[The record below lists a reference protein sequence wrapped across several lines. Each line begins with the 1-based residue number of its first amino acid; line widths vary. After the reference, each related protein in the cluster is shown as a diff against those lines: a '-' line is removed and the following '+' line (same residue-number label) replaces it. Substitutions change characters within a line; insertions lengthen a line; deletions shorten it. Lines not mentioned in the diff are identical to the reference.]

1 MKSRREPSSEASA
14 RPADEAARI
23 RALPRIATMATMPSR
38 GATFERTLA
47 AILPQVD
54 RLFVFL
60 DGFDEI
66 PESLR
71 DHDEIHVSRSQDTA
85 DLHAAGRFLMLR
97 DLDRPAIVI
106 CVDDDIFYADDHV
119 ERLVDGLIAAGGRA
133 LVGFHGTV
141 FKPPYRSYLADIER
155 LQFSESLA
163 ADRIVDE
170 LGAGTAAFLSDVLDF
185 DVRAWPRTDA
195 NDLCVA
201 IEAKKRG
208 LPLVCLAR
216 GADWMR
222 PQVLDQDDSIW
233 VATKRDPAPKS
244 ALMRSLICEM
254 PGSGGSTAIPTWIV
268 PQSDPAG
275 SRPAVPRG
283 PSRDVYLQPHCDDV
297 CFSLGGRASR
307 REGGLLLTVFSTNGY
322 TAPKD
327 GVPPCAPEVAATIR
341 KAEDAAFAA
350 ACGLDHR
357 FMDLPSARELGFG
370 SFDLDQVDADRRR
383 IDSKL
388 TTELL
393 AHAGDTDAATR
404 PWLFCPAAI
413 GGHVDHAAVF
423 ETILAHW
430 EALSSRYRIAFY
442 EDLPYAADPRRR
454 GLGIARMKR
463 RAAGLGLRRGV
474 FPLDRAL
481 ATRKVDTISLYPSQI
496 DGVPDDLG
504 AFVPATRPR
513 TPDHEAIWS
522 VAPHPDALPDRRA
535 VAFVD
540 GAFRLFDRLAALAR
554 RK

>member
-1 MKSRREPSSEASA
+1 MKNGRDQSSDASA
-14 RPADEAARI
+14 RSPGEADRI
-23 RALPRIATMATMPSR
+23 RSLPRIATMATMPSR
-38 GATFERTLA
+38 RATFEITLA
-47 AILPQVD
+47 DILPQVD
-54 RLFVFL
+54 RLVVFL

-66 PESLR
+66 PEALR
-71 DHDEIHVSRSQDTA
+71 DRERVSVLRSQDTA
-85 DLHAAGRFLMLR
+85 DLHGAGRFLMLR

-119 ERLVDGLIAAGGRA
+119 ERLVDGLVAAGGRA

-141 FKPPYRSYLADIER
+141 FTPPYRSYLADIER

-170 LGAGTAAFLSDVLDF
+170 LGAGTVAFLSDVLDF

-195 NDLCVA
+195 GDLCMA

-216 GADWMR
+216 SADWMR
-222 PQVLDQDDSIW
+222 PQAMDQDDSVW

-244 ALMRSLICEM
+244 ALMRSLICEE
-254 PGSGGSTAIPTWIV
+254 PGSGGSTPVPTWIV
-268 PQSDPAG
+268 PKSALAG
-275 SRPAVPRG
+275 SRPEVPRG

-307 REGGLLLTVFSTNGY
+307 LEGGLLLTVFSTNGY
-322 TAPKD
+322 TAPKV
-327 GVPPCAPEVAATIR
+327 GAPPCAPEVGATLR

-350 ACGLDHR
+350 ACGLDLR
-357 FMDLPSARELGFG
+357 FMDLPSATELGLG
-370 SFDLDQVDADRRR
+370 SFDLDHAEAGRRR
-383 IDSKL
+383 IDARL
-388 TTELL
+388 TAQLL
-393 AHAGDTDAATR
+393 AHADAAEAR

-423 ETILAHW
+423 ETVLTHW

-442 EDLPYAADPRRR
+442 EDLPYAAEPRRR
-454 GLGIARMKR
+454 SLGIARMKR
-463 RAAGLGLRRGV
+463 RAAGLNLRRGV

-496 DGVPDDLG
+496 EEIPDDLRSF
-504 AFVPATRPR
+504 APATRPR

-522 VAPHPDALPDRRA
+522 VDPHPDALPDRRA

-540 GAFRLFDRLAALAR
+540 GAFRLFDRLAALTR
-554 RK
+554 NE